1 MSQRRILRVA
11 QQRALHVAVVILNKL
26 YLGRYASADEL
37 GRRPSAWQRKR
48 LCQLRSFYVACGS
61 CQDEFPLAP
70 GRSGPELGA
79 CLRQLEKFVEEEVQL
94 SSGYMDFKPFE
105 FKDDPDLFP
114 PADYPELAPYKS
126 LDVERLKL
134 VGTGRWPME
143 EFLSNSVL
151 WLPFQEPRFLL
162 HGEPTDGAELP
173 SFATESKDENLRLAK
188 VWDAKG
194 LLRLFA
200 SPILPGHFS
209 KVFNTHKSLLVDRQ
223 IGDRRLPNARER
235 HIDGPSRHLL
245 PGHLLC
251 QLSTDRWT
259 HGLRGSITDRRDF
272 YHQPCV
278 TDSRSRSN
286 MLPFSFQMSDI
297 DGTTAAAAFAEK
309 VRLAKK
315 KKGREERGDELAP
328 MPGDG
333 FEAVGSVF
341 ATFGSLFQGDHL
353 GVEFALASHEQLLQQ
368 EGLLQKPRRI
378 LGHFTVPVG
387 PVWEALVIDDY
398 FCISSGP
405 VSMPATSTE
414 TFKAL
419 ATARDAYDRHKL
431 EGSHEKDVIAE
442 EKFKAAGAEVDS
454 RISNVKQGL
463 VSVSAPLSKRI
474 GLSTLSLR
482 AACLP
487 IITSKLASRLAGNWV
502 SVLLYRRCLSSVVDS
517 FFGIAAS
524 CEASSRNVAVTLNR
538 GAAEELVTLAALVPL
553 IASNVALP
561 FSSTIFASDA
571 SNSSGAVVSS
581 TASQPLSRLLWLGG
595 DKKGGY
601 TKLDEPFRA
610 CLRALGEEVGDDLPG
625 GGQVSEGPYKSP
637 LLYFDFVEFCG
648 GSGGLS
654 RAAADLGLS
663 VAPVLDLS
671 ESGHYDLGSL
681 RLLEWAIHMLA
692 ENRFRSCAVE
702 PPCTTFSPAA
712 WPAVRSYLVPLGFD
726 RLNWK
731 TWKGNQLCF
740 RGFVIMMVAKR
751 YNRPSLLEQPRR
763 SKMAWTQ
770 IWRYMLEQGLEEAIV
785 ASCQFGSPHQKEFRL
800 LCYLLDVVA
809 LEVRCPGGHQHIVI
823 QGKYTKA
830 SAAYVPGLALHIAH
844 EFRRALERIAR
855 LEADYHP
862 QGSESVVGND
872 VLSSS
877 RWSLRAFCPWRSPGH
892 INVLETRMGLKVLT
906 IQARQE
912 PDSRF
917 SGFLD
922 SRVAKGAL
930 SKGRSSSRALQ
941 PLCKKAAA
949 VQVVA
954 CLYPSWN
961 FSPTRL
967 NVADDP
973 TRDVSIRSPVAH
985 SIFGRDDVDFT
996 MLHQCQL
1003 RRPFANWIR
1012 LLLLVTLLAPSEAT
1026 H

>member
-1 MSQRRILRVA
+1 MS
-11 QQRALHVAVVILNKL
+11 
-26 YLGRYASADEL
+26 
-37 GRRPSAWQRKR
+37 
-48 LCQLRSFYVACGS
+48 
-61 CQDEFPLAP
+61 
-70 GRSGPELGA
+70 
-79 CLRQLEKFVEEEVQL
+79 
-94 SSGYMDFKPFE
+94 
-105 FKDDPDLFP
+105 
-114 PADYPELAPYKS
+114 
-126 LDVERLKL
+126 
-134 VGTGRWPME
+134 
-143 EFLSNSVL
+143 
-151 WLPFQEPRFLL
+151 
-162 HGEPTDGAELP
+162 
-173 SFATESKDENLRLAK
+173 
-188 VWDAKG
+188 
-194 LLRLFA
+194 
-200 SPILPGHFS
+200 
-209 KVFNTHKSLLVDRQ
+209 
-223 IGDRRLPNARER
+223 
-235 HIDGPSRHLL
+235 
-245 PGHLLC
+245 
-251 QLSTDRWT
+251 
-259 HGLRGSITDRRDF
+259 
-272 YHQPCV
+272 
-278 TDSRSRSN
+278 
-286 MLPFSFQMSDI
+286 
-297 DGTTAAAAFAEK
+297 
-309 VRLAKK
+309 
-315 KKGREERGDELAP
+315 
-328 MPGDG
+328 
-333 FEAVGSVF
+333 
-341 ATFGSLFQGDHL
+341 
-353 GVEFALASHEQLLQQ
+353 
-368 EGLLQKPRRI
+368 
-378 LGHFTVPVG
+378 
-387 PVWEALVIDDY
+387 
-398 FCISSGP
+398 
-405 VSMPATSTE
+405 
-414 TFKAL
+414 
-419 ATARDAYDRHKL
+419 
-431 EGSHEKDVIAE
+431 
-442 EKFKAAGAEVDS
+442 
-454 RISNVKQGL
+454 
-463 VSVSAPLSKRI
+463 
-474 GLSTLSLR
+474 
-482 AACLP
+482 
-487 IITSKLASRLAGNWV
+487 
-502 SVLLYRRCLSSVVDS
+502 
-517 FFGIAAS
+517 
-524 CEASSRNVAVTLNR
+524 
-538 GAAEELVTLAALVPL
+538 
-553 IASNVALP
+553 
-561 FSSTIFASDA
+561 
-571 SNSSGAVVSS
+571 
-581 TASQPLSRLLWLGG
+581 
-595 DKKGGY
+595 
-601 TKLDEPFRA
+601 PFRA

-712 WPAVRSYLVPLGFD
+712 WPAVRSYLAPLGFD

-800 LCYLLDVVA
+800 LCYLLDVIA

-830 SAAYVPGLALHIAH
+830 SAAYVPGLALHIAR

-855 LEADYHP
+855 LEVDYHP

-922 SRVAKGAL
+922 SQVAKGAL

-973 TRDVSIRSPVAH
+973 TRDVSIRSPVAY

-1026 H
+1026 HLRCKIPTATYIPSLDFPVALLAPSEATHSRCKIPTATYIPSLDFTLQLPSSFDLGHLRVSSWTPPWIWFWISPCGCHWILATWLFPFMVGCLKLGGLVLVASLMTVVLVQGLRKYQTLLVLACVASELSVVHAMEPMSAAERKRAEMRSSTSLVASRTVKAETRQGRQKLLEKFSLWLSEFHGIKLFELLSQKPADPERDLQVVGAVWSRHVLIGKVIRCFSRDDKFCGCLPSDDQETVITGMGFGFRMACR